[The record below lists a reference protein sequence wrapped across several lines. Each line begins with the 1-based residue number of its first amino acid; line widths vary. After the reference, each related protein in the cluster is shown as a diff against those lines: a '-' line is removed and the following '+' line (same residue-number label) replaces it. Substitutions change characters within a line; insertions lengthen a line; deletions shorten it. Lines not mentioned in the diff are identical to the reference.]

1 LLLPDTRTLSASQ
14 ARRIALAAQ
23 GLADT
28 RPATPAKAMHI
39 RRLVDRLG
47 VVQID
52 SVNVLVR
59 THYLP
64 AYSRL
69 GAYSREHLEAE
80 AWGRRPSLF
89 EYWGHEASLLPIA
102 SQPLFRW
109 RMQRARE
116 GETWGGLATFGRER
130 RPYIDDVLK
139 RIEREGPVTGGDFA
153 EEKREVGWW
162 NWSDGKRALEWLF
175 WAGYITTRTRRGF
188 ERVYDLV
195 ERVLPAAILNTPTPT
210 EADAH
215 RELLRIAARALGVA
229 TETDLRDYFRMPVAE
244 TRARLAELVEAGAL
258 EPVNVE
264 DWGKAAYLVAD
275 ARFPRRATASALLSP
290 FDNLIFFR
298 ERAERL
304 FGTRIRL
311 EIYTPEHK
319 REFGYYV
326 LLFLQGEAITARV
339 DLKSDRQAGVLRVQA
354 AHLEPGAVAT
364 RVAPALAAELVRMA
378 GWLGLGGES
387 VAEKGDLAPALA
399 TELAN
404 R

>member
-1 LLLPDTRTLSASQ
+1 LPLPDTRTLSASQ

-23 GLADT
+23 GLADP
-28 RPATPAKAMHI
+28 RPETPVKGLHL

-47 VVQID
+47 MIQID

-64 AYSRL
+64 GYSRL
-69 GAYSREHLEAE
+69 GDYRREDLEAE

-89 EYWGHEASLLPIA
+89 EYWGHEASFLPVA
-102 SQPLFRW
+102 RQPLFRW
-109 RMQRARE
+109 RMQRARD
-116 GETWGGLATFGRER
+116 GETWGGLAQFGRER
-130 RPYIDDVLK
+130 RPYIEDVLR

-153 EEKREVGWW
+153 EGKRQVGWW
-162 NWSDGKRALEWLF
+162 NWSDGKHALEWLF

-195 ERVLPAAILNTPTPT
+195 ERVLPAAVVDAPTPSV
-210 EADAH
+210 ADAH

-244 TRARLAELVEAGAL
+244 TRARLAELVEAGEL
-258 EPVNVE
+258 QPVTVE
-264 DWGKAAYLVAD
+264 GWEKPAFLAPD
-275 ARFPRRATASALLSP
+275 ARMPRRASARALLSP

-304 FGTRIRL
+304 FGARIRL

-319 REFGYYV
+319 REYGYYV
-326 LLFLQGEAITARV
+326 LLFLQGEAISARV

-354 AHLEPGAVAT
+354 AHLEPGANDAAT
-364 RVAPALAAELVRMA
+364 APALAAELSRLA
-378 GWLGLGGES
+378 GWLGLGGIS
-387 VAEKGDLAPALA
+387 VSAKGDLAEPLA
-399 TELAN
+399 DQMVHL
-404 R
+404 